1 VTDTDSPARSREGPL
16 LSRPWLGIAA
26 LAVAVA
32 ILIAVDHI
40 SWLGAIAILGVAGVV
55 FLARRAALAEN
66 PDSPSPGADNPEIP
80 PSVRRLAE
88 ALPDPCFIV
97 ARDGTVRFANDKA
110 SAAFGI
116 GESEQLPFRM
126 RYPELVGGFAK
137 VAAGGEPEQVEFT
150 ERVPTERTYSAWIAG
165 LDDRNIVIVLDDLT
179 SFHAM
184 ERMRADFVAN
194 ASHELRTP
202 LASLTG
208 FVDTLRGRAKDDS
221 AAREKFLGIMQ
232 EQANRMSRLIDD
244 LLSLS
249 RAEMRAHVR
258 PRARVDLVAV
268 LHHVADTMAPLAREM
283 GVTIEAELP
292 EGQVVVRGDRDELVQ
307 VFDNLVENACKYGQ
321 SGKRVVLRLTASEGS
336 GLASVSVTDFGPG
349 IAPEHLPR
357 LTERFYRVDTDDG
370 RRHRGT
376 GLGLAIVKHIVTRHR
391 ARLHIESQPGAG
403 AEFTVHFPEAEASIS
418 GQSQKISLDQAHTLS

>member
-1 VTDTDSPARSREGPL
+1 MTDPDSPARTREGAF

-32 ILIAVDHI
+32 LLIAVDHI
-40 SWLGAIAILGVAGVV
+40 SWLGAVAILGVAAVV
-55 FLARRAALAEN
+55 FLARRAALAQRPQDTGETS
-66 PDSPSPGADNPEIP
+66 DGPEIP

-110 SAAFGI
+110 AAAFGI
-116 GESEQLPFRM
+116 GEGEQLPFRM
-126 RYPELVGGFAK
+126 RYPELVAGFAK
-137 VAAGGEPEQVEFT
+137 VAGGGEPEQVEFT
-150 ERVPTERTYSAWIAG
+150 ERVPTERTYSAWIAS
-165 LDDRNIVIVLDDLT
+165 LDDKNIVIVLDDLS

-202 LASLTG
+202 LASLAG
-208 FVDTLRGRAKDDS
+208 FVDTLRGRAKDDTV
-221 AAREKFLGIMQ
+221 AREKFLAIMQ

-258 PRARVDLVAV
+258 PRARVDLISV
-268 LHHVADTMAPLAREM
+268 LRHVADTMAPLAREM
-283 GVTIEAELP
+283 EVTIEEEVPA
-292 EGQVVVRGDRDELVQ
+292 GQVIVRGDRDELVQ

-321 SGKRVVLRLTASEGS
+321 SGKRVILRLNATTGS
-336 GLASVSVTDFGPG
+336 GPVSVSVIDFGPG

-357 LTERFYRVDTDDG
+357 LTERFYRVESDDG

-391 ARLHIESQPGAG
+391 ARLQIESRPGAG
-403 AEFTVHFPEAEASIS
+403 AEFTVHFPEADSAIS
-418 GQSQKISLDQAHTLS
+418 EKAPKQQLDQAHTLS